1 MQVATS
7 LLAVLA
13 CTIGRAEAEP
23 GTGLVAGYP
32 GYKQQK
38 WKMAP
43 RRAQARSLF
52 YRETPKVENLQSSV
66 HELYQR
72 PYNYAYQSHSAVV
85 VLSGESG
92 VSGVIRFHQTGGPP
106 SPVSV
111 SGNVT
116 GLSAGPH
123 GFHIHQLGDTSGG
136 CKSTGGH
143 FNPLQLRH
151 GAPGDLYRHVG
162 DLGNILA
169 GEDGVAVVKLEDTQ
183 LSLTGLA
190 SIVGRGVVVHA
201 GMDDLGRGG
210 DGGSLKTGNAG
221 GRVACGV
228 IGLAGAH

>member
-1 MQVATS
+1 LSRS
-7 LLAVLA
+7 LLAILA
-13 CTIGRAEAEP
+13 CTTGSRAEARP
-23 GTGLVAGYP
+23 GPVAGYP
-32 GYKQQK
+32 GYRQHKLHMPSSQ
-38 WKMAP
+38 
-43 RRAQARSLF
+43 AQPRSLF
-52 YRETPKVENLQSSV
+52 YRETPKVDNLQSSV
-66 HELYQR
+66 HELYMR
-72 PYNYAYQSHSAVV
+72 PYNYAYQSHSAVA

-92 VSGVIRFHQTGGPP
+92 VSGVIRFQQTGGPP

-116 GLSAGPH
+116 GLSAGRH

-169 GEDGVAVVKLEDTQ
+169 GEDGVAVVNLEDTQ

-210 DGGSLKTGNAG
+210 DDGSMKTGNAG

-228 IGLAGAH
+228 IGLAGDH